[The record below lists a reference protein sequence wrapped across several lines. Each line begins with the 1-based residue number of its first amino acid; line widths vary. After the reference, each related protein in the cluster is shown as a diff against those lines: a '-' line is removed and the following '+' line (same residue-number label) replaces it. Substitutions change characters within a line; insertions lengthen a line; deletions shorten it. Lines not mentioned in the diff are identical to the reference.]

1 MYGAMADVARFGNGF
16 EMSVWECR
24 VEVKSA
30 QPRKEFGMSF
40 LASMST
46 GNRR

>member
-1 MYGAMADVARFGNGF
+1 MYGAMADVAKFGNGL

-30 QPRKEFGMSF
+30 RRRKEFGMSF
-40 LASMST
+40 LASMLT